1 MELNEQEKERIA
13 AEEKYRMEI
22 RKEVLKEHFG
32 GWNRCGH
39 GGGYYGYGCHCHRGG
54 WFKLV
59 FLGLAIFAL
68 CHWCH
73 HSYNGACGYGSNP
86 PAASAP
92 AAPAP
97 SKN

>member
-1 MELNEQEKERIA
+1 MELTEKEKERIA
-13 AEEKYRMEI
+13 AEEKYRMEL
-22 RKEVLKEHFG
+22 RNDRMKEYA
-32 GWNRCGH
+32 GWGRCGH
-39 GGGYYGYGCHCHRGG
+39 GGGCYGGHCHRGG

-59 FLGLAIFAL
+59 FLGLAIFAF

-86 PAASAP
+86 PAASVP